1 MPFLFYVSGS
11 RRTSARGDAAHRNKP
26 ARARGARKP
35 RRGDPFRGVGGAL
48 LSPPR
53 RNTTNFAASD
63 RALSDVCFYVGFS
76 FSQKVLRY
84 FLGALKCL
92 VPFLFYAS
100 GSRRTIARRDA
111 ALRDKCARARGVR
124 KPRRGAPFR
133 GVGGALLSPPRR
145 NTTNFAAS
153 DRTPVGCLL
162 LRRFLL
168 FPKSS
173 PILFGSPEMPCAL
186 SFLCVGKPADNCQ
199 SGQLPYRNKK
209 M

>member
-1 MPFLFYVSGS
+1 MHREAGEPPPEET
-11 RRTSARGDAAHRNKP
+11 RRLGTNVLG
-26 ARARGARKP
+26 RGACVSP
-35 RRGDPFRGVGGAL
+35 AGGTPLGVSAEPCCPHHVETRRISQHPTER
-48 LSPPR
+48 
-53 RNTTNFAASD
+53 
-63 RALSDVCFYVGFS
+63 LSDVCFYVGFS

-100 GSRRTIARRDA
+100 GSRRTSARRDA

-124 KPRRGAPFR
+124 KPRRGDPFR

-173 PILFGSPEMPCAL
+173 SILFGSPEMPCAL
-186 SFLCVGKPADNCQ
+186 SFLCIGKPADNCQ

>member
-92 VPFLFYAS
+92 VSFLFYAS
-100 GSRRTIARRDA
+100 GSRRTSARGDA
-111 ALRDKCARARGVR
+111 AHRNKPARARGAR
-124 KPRRGAPFR
+124 KPRRGAPL
-133 GVGGALLSPPRR
+133 GVSAEPCCPHHVEIRRISQHPTERLSDVCFYVAFSQKVLRYFLGALKCLMP
-145 NTTNFAAS
+145 FLFYAS
-153 DRTPVGCLL
+153 EAG
-162 LRRFLL
+162 
-168 FPKSS
+168 
-173 PILFGSPEMPCAL
+173 
-186 SFLCVGKPADNCQ
+186 
-199 SGQLPYRNKK
+199 GQLPKRTAPLS
-209 M
+209 

>member
-11 RRTSARGDAAHRNKP
+11 RRTSARRDAALRDKC
-26 ARARGARKP
+26 ARARGVRKP

-53 RNTTNFAASD
+53 RNTTKFATSD
-63 RALSDVCFYVGFS
+63 RALSDVCFYVA

-100 GSRRTIARRDA
+100 GSRRTSARRDA

-124 KPRRGAPFR
+124 KPRRGDPFR

-145 NTTNFAAS
+145 NTTKFATS
-153 DRTPVGCLL
+153 DR
-162 LRRFLL
+162 
-168 FPKSS
+168 
-173 PILFGSPEMPCAL
+173 AL
-186 SFLCVGKPADNCQ
+186 SDVCFYVAFSQKVLRYFLGALKCLVPFLFYASEAGEP
-199 SGQLPYRNKK
+199 LPKRAAPLS
-209 M
+209 